1 MSASHEPNFDP
12 VARIYRWAEY
22 ILLGPFLQ
30 RARTYFLDQLPTLRH
45 ALVLGDGDGRF
56 LASLLHRQ
64 TALHAISIDTS
75 QKMLSL
81 LSHRCRSEASRVQ
94 TLHTSALTFTP
105 SDDTDLIATHFFLD
119 CLTQMELDSLT
130 RNFSAHLRPGTL
142 WLLSDFGQPAPRLL
156 RPFAAIYIR
165 TLYIAFRILTGL
177 RVRHLPDPQ
186 TSLKNAGFE
195 CLGRRSICFGFIYA
209 EMWRKK
215 D

>member
-30 RARTYFLDQLPTLRH
+30 RARTHFLDQLPTLRH

-75 QKMLSL
+75 KKMLSL

-209 EMWRKK
+209 EMWRKR